1 MYPGTARLYKRLFH
15 GVRKF
20 ARKQNGPPSKSIYCP
35 KLNIYRRQ
43 IKFYSSMFGR
53 GYLVN
58 RDVGKP
64 HFFTFGVAF
73 GEGVVFLLRVNS
85 CSGVDPI
92 LKLL

>member
-1 MYPGTARLYKRLFH
+1 
-15 GVRKF
+15 
-20 ARKQNGPPSKSIYCP
+20 
-35 KLNIYRRQ
+35 
-43 IKFYSSMFGR
+43 MFGR